1 MSLSIISPGLLT
13 TIQDLGRQGYRKQGV
28 PTSGAMDTVA
38 LRVANLLVG
47 NPEKTAGIEITF
59 LGPKIR
65 FETDQLFA
73 LTGADLRPTL
83 NGEPVKMNRP
93 VAVRKGSILAFSGL
107 RVGSR
112 AYLALSGGLATPP
125 VLGSQATYLRAGVG
139 GLGGRAFKTGDVVPA
154 AGLTALGQQVWQALL
169 AAHPNRAWAQATWTP
184 DPKLFPSP
192 HDAPHV
198 RAIRGQEYELFSEQS
213 QRDFWQQEF
222 IVTSDSD
229 RMGYRLQGPTL
240 VQKEPSEVLSSAVT
254 FGTIQVPH
262 EGHPIAL
269 LADHQTTG
277 GYPRIAQ
284 VVAADFSC
292 LAQVPLGRKIRF
304 REISLTEAQG
314 LYAQQEKRITEIK
327 QALRFKLTHL

>member
-13 TIQDLGRQGYRKQGV
+13 TVQDLGRRGYRKEGV

-47 NPEKTAGIEITF
+47 NEENIAGIEITF

-65 FETDQLFA
+65 FEANHLLA
-73 LTGADLRPTL
+73 LTGADLQPKL

-93 VAVRKGSILAFSGL
+93 VAVRQGSVLTFGGL
-107 RVGSR
+107 KTGSR
-112 AYLALSGGLATPP
+112 AYLALSGGLAVPP
-125 VLGSQATYLRAGVG
+125 VLGSQATYLRAGIG
-139 GLGGRAFKTGDVVPA
+139 GLGGRAFKTGDVVPS
-154 AGLTALGQQVWQALL
+154 AGMTELGRNIWQSLVATNPS
-169 AAHPNRAWAQATWTP
+169 HAWAQAKWVP
-184 DPKLFPSP
+184 DPKLHPTP
-192 HDAPHV
+192 HERPHV
-198 RAIRGQEYELFSEQS
+198 RAIRGQEYDLFSEQS
-213 QRDFWQQEF
+213 QRDFWQQDF

-240 VQKEPSEVLSSAVT
+240 TRREPGEVLSSAVA
-254 FGTIQVPH
+254 FGTIQVPN

-284 VVAADFSC
+284 VIAADFSC
-292 LAQVPLGRKIRF
+292 LAQVPLGRKIGF
-304 REISLTEAQG
+304 REISLAEAQA
-314 LYAQQEKRITEIK
+314 LYAQQEKRIAEIK
-327 QALRFKLTHL
+327 QALHFKLYHL

>member
-13 TIQDLGRQGYRKQGV
+13 TIQDLGRRGYRKEGV

-47 NPEKTAGIEITF
+47 NPESTAGIEITF

-65 FETDQLFA
+65 FESDHLLA
-73 LTGADLRPTL
+73 LTGADLQPKL

-93 VAVRKGSILAFSGL
+93 VAVRQGSVLTFGGL
-107 RVGSR
+107 RTGSR
-112 AYLALSGGLATPP
+112 AYLALSGGLAVPP
-125 VLGSQATYLRAGVG
+125 VLGSQATYLRAGIG
-139 GLGGRAFKTGDVVPA
+139 GLAGRAFKTSDVVPT
-154 AGLTALGQQVWQALL
+154 AGMTDLGRKVWQALL
-169 AAHPNRAWAQATWTP
+169 ATQPDHAWAQAKWRP
-184 DPKLFPSP
+184 DPHLYPTP
-192 HDAPHV
+192 YENPQV
-198 RAIRGQEYELFSEQS
+198 RAIRGQEYGLFSEES

-229 RMGYRLQGPTL
+229 RMGYLLQGPAL
-240 VQKEPSEVLSSAVT
+240 ARREPGEVLSSAVA
-254 FGTIQVPH
+254 FGTIQVTN

-292 LAQVPLGRKIRF
+292 LAQVPLGRKIHF
-304 REISLTEAQG
+304 QEISLAEAQN
-314 LYAQQEKRITEIK
+314 LYAQQEKRMTEIK
-327 QALRFKLTHL
+327 QALHFKLHHL

>member
-13 TIQDLGRQGYRKQGV
+13 TIQDLGRHGYRKEGV

-47 NPEKTAGIEITF
+47 NTENTAGIEITF

-65 FETDQLFA
+65 FETDQLLA

-83 NGEPVKMNRP
+83 NGESVKMNRP

-107 RVGSR
+107 RIGSR
-112 AYLALSGGLATPP
+112 AYLALSGGLATPL
-125 VLGSQATYLRAGVG
+125 VLGSQATYLRAGIG
-139 GLGGRAFKTGDVVPA
+139 GLGGRAFKTGDVVPT
-154 AGLTALGQQVWQALL
+154 AGLTELGREIWQALL
-169 AAHPNRAWAQATWTP
+169 AAHPSRAWVQTTWTP
-184 DPKLFPSP
+184 DPKLYPTP
-192 HDAPHV
+192 YEAPHV
-198 RAIRGQEYELFSEQS
+198 RAIRGQEYDLFSEQS
-213 QRDFWQQEF
+213 QRDFWQHEF

-229 RMGYRLQGPTL
+229 RMGYRLQGPML
-240 VQKEPSEVLSSAVT
+240 VQREPSEVLSSAVT

-284 VVAADFSC
+284 VIAADFSC
-292 LAQVPLGRKIRF
+292 LAQVPLGRKIGF
-304 REISLTEAQG
+304 REISLAEAHD
-314 LYAQQEKRITEIK
+314 LYARQEKRITEIK
-327 QALRFKLTHL
+327 QALQYKLHHL